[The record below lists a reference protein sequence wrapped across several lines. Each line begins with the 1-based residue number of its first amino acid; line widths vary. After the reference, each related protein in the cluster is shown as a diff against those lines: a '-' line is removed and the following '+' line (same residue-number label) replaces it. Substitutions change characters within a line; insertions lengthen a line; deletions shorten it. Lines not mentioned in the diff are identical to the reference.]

1 VIRPDLAELLVR
13 PAARRV
19 VACEICLAGGHAD
32 CERLHGLTAPELA
45 ALGLA
50 VLVGSAAQTATGF
63 GIALPVSPVAFALLK
78 PADAVLTIEAV
89 GLAQNL
95 LVLGTRQRRLD
106 IRGADAALLLV
117 AAIPGVLLG
126 AVIITQ
132 VARPPMQLVVGIV
145 LLAAVLF
152 RVHEPGRAPLLE
164 RRSAGVPVGLLAGI
178 LTTTVGINGPPL
190 VFWLRAR
197 GVTLTQL
204 RDTLA
209 VVFLVLS
216 MVGIPSL
223 AARGGSIPGAAIAPL
238 ALGLLI
244 GHLLGTV
251 AHERVAVSRL
261 ERALAVVLA
270 AAAAASIVGAAVALT

>member
-1 VIRPDLAELLVR
+1 M
-13 PAARRV
+13 
-19 VACEICLAGGHAD
+19 
-32 CERLHGLTAPELA
+32 
-45 ALGLA
+45 
-50 VLVGSAAQTATGF
+50 GF

-78 PADAVLTIEAV
+78 PTDAVLTVEAV

-95 LVLGTRQRRLD
+95 LVLLTRHRRLD
-106 IRGADAALLLV
+106 IRGEDAVLLLG

-126 AVIITQ
+126 ALIITH
-132 VARPPMQLVVGIV
+132 VSKPPMQLVVGIA
-145 LLAAVLF
+145 LLVAVLF
-152 RVHEPGRAPLLE
+152 RVHEPGRAPVLQ
-164 RRSAGVPVGLLAGI
+164 RRWAGAPVGLLAGA

-190 VFWLRAR
+190 VIWLRAR

-209 VVFLVLS
+209 VVFLALS

-223 AARGGSIPGAAIAPL
+223 AARGGSIPGIAIGPL
-238 ALGLLI
+238 AVGLLI
-244 GHLLGTV
+244 GHVLGVT

-270 AAAAASIVGAAVALT
+270 AAAVASIVAASTVLA